1 MTCSFEHRAEIV
13 YGNLNDAKFPLEREI
28 CTSSFQ
34 LDVQFL
40 FFFFLLFFVLSV
52 TEFEKILLSCGCCW
66 WCCCF
71 RIDVVCYFFVL
82 TFRILLAIL
91 HIEFKVFFVF
101 VYYKIATSL
110 ISCCIVYFLMLLL
123 LLFLCVCLGE
133 FFRKC
138 LWYPYPCWAQPTACP
153 LARTPRAPRSWV
165 SEACLSSRDRS
176 EMGI

>member
-1 MTCSFEHRAEIV
+1 MTCSFEHCAEIV
-13 YGNLNDAKFPLEREI
+13 YGNLNDAKFPLAREI

-34 LDVQFL
+34 LDV
-40 FFFFLLFFVLSV
+40 FFFFLFFVLSV
-52 TEFEKILLSCGCCW
+52 TEFEKILLSCCCCW
-66 WCCCF
+66 RCCCF
-71 RIDVVCYFFVL
+71 RIDVVCYFFRAYISNSSGNF
-82 TFRILLAIL
+82 TY
-91 HIEFKVFFVF
+91 IEFKVLFVF

-123 LLFLCVCLGE
+123 LLFLCVCLGDL
-133 FFRKC
+133 FRKC

-165 SEACLSSRDRS
+165 SGACLSSRDRS

>member
-1 MTCSFEHRAEIV
+1 MIFDLFVRASRGNRLWKLERCRVSFGK
-13 YGNLNDAKFPLEREI
+13 GNLHVKFPVR
-28 CTSSFQ
+28 CSVS
-34 LDVQFL
+34 
-40 FFFFLLFFVLSV
+40 FFFWFFVLSV
-52 TEFEKILLSCGCCW
+52 TEFEKILLSCCCC

-123 LLFLCVCLGE
+123 LFLCVCLGE

-165 SEACLSSRDRS
+165 SGACLSSRDRS